1 MTYFALPL
9 SIIEKTKHIHA
20 LDVDL
25 LQYKYRKPR
34 LVQMPEAVTGCVLCK
49 RVFFK
54 FSQNLQETSVPEET
68 LLNFAKFL
76 GTPFFTEQLRT
87 TASEMRASHK

>member
-1 MTYFALPL
+1 
-9 SIIEKTKHIHA
+9 
-20 LDVDL
+20 
-25 LQYKYRKPR
+25 
-34 LVQMPEAVTGCVLCK
+34 MPEAATGCVLCK

-76 GTPFFTEQLRT
+76 GTPFFTEQRRT